1 MFNTPRHIHSSLW
14 RCAAVRRSPRKIEK
28 RPIYVINVFIAP
40 EDVDN
45 YIEPTKN
52 VVHLRVSPSSE
63 TLFVKGNLTSSV
75 RIKLAS
81 SPFSL
86 QYLSVF

>member
-1 MFNTPRHIHSSLW
+1 MKKEKKVSHVQVCSVFPDINTHSSLW

-28 RPIYVINVFIAP
+28 KPIYVINVSIAP

-45 YIEPTKN
+45 YVEPTKS

-63 TLFVKGNLTSSV
+63 THCLCKET
-75 RIKLAS
+75 
-81 SPFSL
+81 
-86 QYLSVF
+86 